1 MIDNAGIWFSVDNS
15 IGNNSLAVRLN
26 LMGVTMTKL
35 LFLEDSY
42 LKEFT
47 AKVIEENID
56 DNAIVLDRTAFYPTG
71 GGQPCDMGEIVFDD
85 KTSQVIK
92 VKKLNGEI
100 WHFLQGELPAINSEI
115 SGEID
120 WDRRYKMMRTHT
132 AMHSLSAV
140 VWQNY
145 KVQVTGGTFEPLSG
159 RLDFEFEKLNAE
171 MTAEIEEKVN
181 TEIKRGLAIT
191 SQILPRA
198 EADKIPD
205 LIRTKINLLPPGL
218 TEIRVVKIGDLDL
231 QADGGTHVNNTS
243 EIGTIIITGY
253 KSKGRINK
261 RMKIQIV

>member
-1 MIDNAGIWFSVDNS
+1 
-15 IGNNSLAVRLN
+15 
-26 LMGVTMTKL
+26 
-35 LFLEDSY
+35 
-42 LKEFT
+42 
-47 AKVIEENID
+47 
-56 DNAIVLDRTAFYPTG
+56 
-71 GGQPCDMGEIVFDD
+71 
-85 KTSQVIK
+85 
-92 VKKLNGEI
+92 
-100 WHFLQGELPAINSEI
+100 
-115 SGEID
+115 
-120 WDRRYKMMRTHT
+120 
-132 AMHSLSAV
+132 
-140 VWQNY
+140 
-145 KVQVTGGTFEPLSG
+145 
-159 RLDFEFEKLNAE
+159 
-171 MTAEIEEKVN
+171 EEKVN

>member
-1 MIDNAGIWFSVDNS
+1 
-15 IGNNSLAVRLN
+15 
-26 LMGVTMTKL
+26 
-35 LFLEDSY
+35 
-42 LKEFT
+42 
-47 AKVIEENID
+47 
-56 DNAIVLDRTAFYPTG
+56 
-71 GGQPCDMGEIVFDD
+71 
-85 KTSQVIK
+85 
-92 VKKLNGEI
+92 
-100 WHFLQGELPAINSEI
+100 
-115 SGEID
+115 
-120 WDRRYKMMRTHT
+120 
-132 AMHSLSAV
+132 MHSLSAV